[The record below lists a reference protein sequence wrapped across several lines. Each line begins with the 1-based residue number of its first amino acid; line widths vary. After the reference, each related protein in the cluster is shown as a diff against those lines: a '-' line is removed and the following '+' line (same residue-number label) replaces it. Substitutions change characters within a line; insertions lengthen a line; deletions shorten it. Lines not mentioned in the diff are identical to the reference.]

1 MKTAIVF
8 IQIGNPIPV
17 YALEN
22 IKRTTGLF
30 AQENFFLVVDE
41 KVFKTV
47 PAELKI
53 LANLTIFVSDLEWS
67 SISPNVGP
75 KDFRQGFWQYTKLRL
90 CTLRELHLEYPQF
103 SLLHVE
109 NDVLLLPDFL
119 NFSFDSI
126 ELTSWLSHTVQDDS
140 GAILFTPSSASTDT
154 FVERFMAEIENEGM
168 NSDMRILNRMRK
180 TFPSDFG
187 LLPTLNS
194 SILGPNEDLSSEHPI
209 DEVSGFDPAFL
220 GIWMFGDDARNRFGL
235 SKRFTILGKGKAIL
249 PELLDFDSNENSLF
263 FNKSKQ
269 KNKVLSVHVHSK
281 KTEVFSALW
290 ASEIEKAI
298 LVSRRG
304 RPTWNF
310 SFKIFVEVLA
320 DYKRRGKLHTLV
332 IALPVIG
339 KLIAK
344 LKSSVSS

>member
-8 IQIGNPIPV
+8 IQIGNPIPG

-22 IKRTTGLF
+22 IKRTTRLF
-30 AQENFFLVVDE
+30 AREYFFLVVDE
-41 KVFKTV
+41 KIYNTV
-47 PAELKI
+47 PEELKK
-53 LANLTIFVSDLEWS
+53 LSNLTIFVTDLGKNAVGS
-67 SISPNVGP
+67 NVSL

-90 CTLRELHLEYPQF
+90 CTLRELHRAYPQF

-119 NFSFDSI
+119 TFSFKSI
-126 ELTSWLSHTVQDDS
+126 ELTSWLSHTEQDDS
-140 GAILFTPSSASTDT
+140 GAILFTPFSASTDN
-154 FVERFMAEIENEGM
+154 FVEKFMAEIQNECT
-168 NSDMRILNRMRK
+168 NSDMRILNRIRK
-180 TFPSDFG
+180 TFPLDFG

-194 SILGPNEDLSSEHPI
+194 SFLDPNKTLSSENTI
-209 DEVSGFDPAFL
+209 DEVCGFDPAFL
-220 GIWMFGDDARNRFGL
+220 GIWMFGDDARNRLGL
-235 SKRFTILGKGKAIL
+235 SKRFTFLGRGKAIL
-249 PELLDFDSNENSLF
+249 SELLDFDPKERSLF
-263 FNKSKQ
+263 INKSKQ
-269 KNKVLSVHVHSK
+269 KTKVYSVHVHSK

-290 ASEIEKAI
+290 ASEIENAVLI
-298 LVSRRG
+298 SRRG

-310 SFKIFVEVLA
+310 NFKIFVEVLA

-339 KLIAK
+339 KFIAK

>member
-8 IQIGNPIPV
+8 IQIGNPIPG

-22 IKRTTGLF
+22 IKRTTRLF
-30 AQENFFLVVDE
+30 AHEDFFLVVDK
-41 KVFKTV
+41 KVFKAV
-47 PAELKI
+47 PEELKK
-53 LANLTIFVSDLEWS
+53 LFNLTIFVSDLGENLV
-67 SISPNVGP
+67 SPNVSP
-75 KDFRQGFWQYTKLRL
+75 EDFRQGFWQYTKLRL
-90 CTLRELHLEYPQF
+90 CTLRELHREFPQF

-119 NFSFDSI
+119 NFSFELI
-126 ELTSWLSHTVQDDS
+126 GLTSWLSHTEQDDS
-140 GAILFTPSSASTDT
+140 GAILFTPSPDSTDN
-154 FVERFMAEIENEGM
+154 FVEKFITEIENEST

-180 TFPSDFG
+180 RFPSDFG

-194 SILGPNEDLSSEHPI
+194 SLLGPNDDLSMEHSMA
-209 DEVSGFDPAFL
+209 EVSGFDPAFL

-235 SKRFTILGKGKAIL
+235 SKKFTILGRGKYIL
-249 PELLDFDSNENSLF
+249 PELLDFDPKEPSLLVNE
-263 FNKSKQ
+263 SKR
-269 KNKVLSVHVHSK
+269 KTKVLSVHVHSK
-281 KTEVFSALW
+281 KIEAFSALW
-290 ASEIEKAI
+290 VSEIEKAI

-339 KLIAK
+339 KVVGK